1 MAIDIRTL
9 ILILGISHLVQAIVF
24 YYQYRIH
31 KTYKGIGWWLLWCS
45 AEILGFGCVLLRGF
59 SFILPVIIII
69 QNVAIISGTIFIYI
83 GICRFFG
90 RRENL
95 KIIIPVSAFFLLS
108 LIYFLFVRDD
118 IHWRSAIIAI
128 TLSFMAFLTA
138 QVLLKQQIQSIRATV
153 YFNATIFILHGIFL
167 IYRCI
172 VIIVGNPDLNVYSS
186 TFFQTSLYLD
196 ALIVGLLWTYGFI
209 IMVNQ
214 RLNAEMTESKERFE
228 SIFNTSPD
236 ASLITRMNDGLIAD
250 INNSFT
256 LLTGYT
262 MKEAI
267 GNSSLQFLWKNPDD
281 RIKVINELREK
292 GFCDN
297 FEATFLRKDSTELTG
312 LMSARMITLEGNP
325 YIISVTRNITERKQ
339 AENSLRESEA
349 KLKELNA
356 TKDKFFSIIA
366 HDLLNPFNT
375 ILGFMEVIIQ
385 DYEEMDKAQI
395 HDYLKIVDTSSR
407 QAFTLL
413 ENLLLWARSHTGS
426 IDFRPDSV
434 DIQKNVEDVIDL
446 LKTQAE
452 KKEVSISSE
461 IKDQFIVTADK
472 NMIDTILR
480 NLLTNALKFSFRKGK
495 ITVSAKKTNGCIE
508 ISVRDN
514 GLGITREDIVNIFR
528 IDNKTST
535 LGTDKE
541 KGSGLG
547 LILCKEFV
555 EKNGGRIWVESEFGR
570 GSIFKFT
577 IPFDNDRNK
586 SGQPYS
592 V

>member
-31 KTYKGIGWWLLWCS
+31 KTYQGIGWWLLWCS
-45 AEILGFGCVLLRGF
+45 AEILGFGCVLSRGF

-95 KIIIPVSAFFLLS
+95 KIIIPVFIFFLLS

-118 IHWRSAIIAI
+118 IHIRSAIIAI
-128 TLSFMAFLTA
+128 TLSFMAILTA
-138 QVLLKQQIQSIRATV
+138 KVLLEQQIRSIKATV
-153 YFNATIFILHGIFL
+153 YFNAAIFIIHSIFL
-167 IYRCI
+167 IYRFCVI
-172 VIIVGNPDLNVYSS
+172 VFGNPDLNVFSS

-196 ALIVGLLWTYGFI
+196 AFIVGLLWTYGFI

-236 ASLITRMNDGLIAD
+236 ASLITRLNDGLIVD
-250 INNSFT
+250 INSSFT

-262 MKEAI
+262 REDSI
-267 GNSSLQFLWKNPDD
+267 GNSSLNFLWKNPED
-281 RIKVINELREK
+281 RSKVIADLRKK
-292 GFCDN
+292 GSCDN
-297 FEATFLRKDSTELTG
+297 FESTFLRKDSTELTG
-312 LMSARMITLEGNP
+312 LMSARMITLEEKP
-325 YIISVTRNITERKQ
+325 YIISVTRDITERKR
-339 AENSLRESEA
+339 AENAIRESEA

-375 ILGFMEVIIQ
+375 ILGFMDVIIN
-385 DYEEMDKAQI
+385 DYEDMNKEQVLN
-395 HDYLKIVDTSSR
+395 YLKIVDSSSR
-407 QAFTLL
+407 QAFILL
-413 ENLLLWARSHTGS
+413 ENLLLWARTHTGT
-426 IDFRPDSV
+426 IDFRPEPIS
-434 DIQKNVEDVIDL
+434 IQQHVQDVIDL
-446 LKTQAE
+446 LKSQAE
-452 KKEVSISSE
+452 KKEITILSE
-461 IKDQFIVTADK
+461 IKDQFIIKADR

-480 NLLTNALKFSFRKGK
+480 NLLTNALKFSFKKGK
-495 ITVSAKKTNGCIE
+495 ITVSAIKTDGFIE
-508 ISVRDN
+508 ISVMDN
-514 GLGITREDIVNIFR
+514 GLGITKEDIVNIFR

-535 LGTDKE
+535 PGTDQE
-541 KGSGLG
+541 KAAD
-547 LILCKEFV
+547 
-555 EKNGGRIWVESEFGR
+555 W
-570 GSIFKFT
+570 
-577 IPFDNDRNK
+577 D
-586 SGQPYS
+586 
-592 V
+592 